1 MPQTVPRQPAGSRPT
16 RPRAD
21 RRPDA
26 APEEAMRLIEVR
38 QPREHDVI
46 GRRFTLAGF
55 GTGFEATVL
64 WRVLGDDGT
73 PLAEGLVQGAGSNGV
88 IEDFGHDIPLPGSV
102 NARGL
107 HVVLQVFGDDASG
120 QNPPGTD
127 LNEVRVTLF
136 TGLQGFRL
144 HEVIRGDTLSEIA
157 RDVGENI
164 GFPDVFEANRD
175 LLTDPDVIVPGQVL
189 RVPLL

>member
-1 MPQTVPRQPAGSRPT
+1 
-16 RPRAD
+16 
-21 RRPDA
+21 
-26 APEEAMRLIEVR
+26 MRLIEVR

-46 GRRFTLAGF
+46 GRRFTIAGF

-64 WRVLGDDGT
+64 WRVLDDDGT
-73 PLAEGLVQGAGSNGV
+73 PLAEGLVSGVGSMGV
-88 IEDFGHDIPLPGSV
+88 IEDFGHDVALPSSV
-102 NARGL
+102 SARGA
-107 HVVLQVFGDDASG
+107 HVVLQVFGDDPSG
-120 QNPPGTD
+120 ENPPGTD

-136 TGLQGFRL
+136 TGLRGWRL

-164 GFPDVFEANRD
+164 RFQDVFEANRD
-175 LLTDPDVIVPGQVL
+175 LLTDPDEIVPGQVL

>member
-1 MPQTVPRQPAGSRPT
+1 
-16 RPRAD
+16 
-21 RRPDA
+21 
-26 APEEAMRLIEVR
+26 MRLIEVR
-38 QPREHDVI
+38 QPFEHDVI

-55 GTGFEATVL
+55 GTGFEGTVL
-64 WRVLGDDGT
+64 WRVLGEHGN
-73 PLAEGLVQGAGSNGV
+73 PLAEGLVQGAGSMGV
-88 IEDFGHDIPLPGSV
+88 LQDFGHDVLLPGSV
-102 NARGL
+102 SARGE
-107 HVVLQVFGDDASG
+107 HVVVQVFGDDASG

-136 TGLQGFRL
+136 TGLKGWRL

-164 GFPDVFEANRD
+164 RFQDIFEANRD
-175 LLTDPDVIVPGQVL
+175 LLTDPDEIFPGQVL